1 MHLDGY
7 SAAAFPGANLAIHG
21 GNMIQ
26 MRSSAERGT
35 SKTDWLDSRHS
46 FSFDRYYD
54 PAHMGF
60 RSLRVINE
68 DRVGPGKG
76 FGMHPHQ
83 DMEILTWILQG
94 ALTHRD
100 NMGHTETIRPG
111 ELQHMTAGTGIVHS
125 EVNPSKDEAVHL
137 LQIWIE
143 PGRRGL
149 KPEYEQL
156 LFPPSELRGKFALLA
171 GREAPVT
178 IHQDA
183 NLYAARLEAGETAKT
198 KLPAGRYGW
207 LQLAAGAIELNGIKM
222 EAGDGAALSDEAEV
236 VCKAVKRSEALFFDL
251 A

>member
-1 MHLDGY
+1 
-7 SAAAFPGANLAIHG
+7 
-21 GNMIQ
+21 MIQ
-26 MRSSAERGT
+26 IRPSAERGAT
-35 SKTDWLDSRHS
+35 KTDWLDSRHS

-60 RSLRVINE
+60 RFLRVIND
-68 DRVGPGKG
+68 DRVAPGRG

-83 DMEILTWILQG
+83 DMEILTWILNG

-111 ELQHMTAGTGIVHS
+111 DLQHMTAGTGVVHS

-137 LQIWIE
+137 LQIWIV
-143 PGRRGL
+143 PDKRGL

-156 LFPPSELRGKFALLA
+156 LFPPGELQGKFALLA
-171 GREAPVT
+171 GPEAPVT

-183 NLYAARLEAGETAKT
+183 NLYTARLELGESAKM
-198 KLPAGRYGW
+198 KLQAGRYGW

-222 EAGDGAALSDEAEV
+222 EAGDGAATSGETEV
-236 VCKAVKRSEALFFDL
+236 VCKAIKRSEALLFDL